1 MLKIFINPGH
11 DMDIDPGACVNGL
24 REVDIALAIGQEVKK
39 IMEGIGYPCQ
49 LIQSDNLTGETPS
62 RPNVCGTANASGADI
77 FVSIH
82 CNSAGNPGAEG
93 TETLIYS
100 TGGEAEKLAECIQSQ
115 IVNALGTL
123 DRGVKLRPDLAV
135 LRETTMPAVL
145 VETAFI
151 SNQDDAFKL
160 QNQQYAFAAAITRG
174 ITDWEQIK

>member
-11 DMDIDPGACVNGL
+11 DMYVEPGACGNGL
-24 REVDIALAIGQEVKK
+24 REVDITLGIGQELKK
-39 IMEGIGYPCQ
+39 IMESIGYPCE
-49 LIQSDNLTGETPS
+49 LIQSNNLIGELPS

-77 FVSIH
+77 FISIH
-82 CNSAGNPGAEG
+82 CNSAENKGAKG

-100 TGGEAEKLAECIQSQ
+100 TGGQAEKLAECIQSQ

-135 LRETTMPAVL
+135 LRETIMPAVL

-151 SNQDDAFKL
+151 SNYDDALKL
-160 QNQQYAFAAAITRG
+160 KTKIYEFAAAIARG
-174 ITDWEQIK
+174 ITDWEQRK